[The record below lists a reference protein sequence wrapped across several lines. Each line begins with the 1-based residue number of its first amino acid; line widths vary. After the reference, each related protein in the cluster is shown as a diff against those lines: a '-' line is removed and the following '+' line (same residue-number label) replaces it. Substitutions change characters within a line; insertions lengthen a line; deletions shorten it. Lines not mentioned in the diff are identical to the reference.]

1 MQRTLVLVKPDA
13 VQRGLI
19 GEVLS
24 RLERRGLRFAAIK
37 LMLVSEAL
45 AGCHYAEHHGK
56 PFYEGLVRFITSS
69 PIVAAVVEGEDAV
82 RIVRATMGAT
92 DPARADAGTVRGDLA
107 LSIGQNIVHGS
118 DSPES
123 AAREIELF
131 FSPDEIVDYARD
143 VDRWITEA

>member
-45 AGCHYAEHHGK
+45 AGRHYAEHRGK

-82 RIVRATMGAT
+82 QIVRATMGAT

-131 FSPDEIVDYARD
+131 FSRDEIVDYARD

>member
-19 GEVLS
+19 GEILS

-37 LMLVSEAL
+37 LISVSEAL
-45 AGCHYAEHHGK
+45 AGRHYAEHRDK
-56 PFYEGLVRFITSS
+56 PFYDGLVQFITSS
-69 PIVAAVVEGEDAV
+69 PVVAAVVEGEDAV

-92 DPARADAGTVRGDLA
+92 NPAQADAGTVRGDLA
-107 LSIGQNIVHGS
+107 LSIGQNVVHGS

-123 AAREIELF
+123 AAREIYLF
-131 FSPDEIVDYARD
+131 FSP
-143 VDRWITEA
+143 

>member
-13 VQRGLI
+13 EQRGLI
-19 GEVLS
+19 GQILS

-37 LMLVSEAL
+37 LISVSEAL
-45 AGCHYAEHHGK
+45 AGRHYAEHRDK
-56 PFYEGLVRFITSS
+56 PFYDGLVRFITSS
-69 PIVAAVVEGEDAV
+69 PVVAAVVEGEDAV

-92 DPARADAGTVRGDLA
+92 DPAQADAGTVRGDLA
-107 LSIGQNIVHGS
+107 LSIGQNVVHGS

-123 AAREIELF
+123 ASREIELF
-131 FSPDEIVDYARD
+131 FSPGEIVDYARD